1 LKSYSFIVEYFKRID
16 LMRIFLIDDDIDDQE
31 LFIEAVRELNTAFS
45 CDCASNGEEGL
56 NYLLTRIHELPD
68 LIFLDLN
75 MPRLNGKQCL
85 EKIKS
90 VDRLK
95 DVPVVIYSTSSQEN
109 DIRDTRNLGAVHFLT
124 KPSSFKDLCTSLAEI
139 FNKNNFPLNTNL
151 KY

>member
-1 LKSYSFIVEYFKRID
+1 MKSYSFILQYFKRID

-31 LFIEAVRELNTAFS
+31 LFIEAVRELNAGFS
-45 CDCASNGEEGL
+45 CDCSSNGEEGL
-56 NYLLTRIHELPD
+56 NYLLTRLNELPD

-124 KPSSFKDLCTSLAEI
+124 KPSSFQDLCSSLSGI
-139 FNKNNFPLNTNL
+139 LNKKNFPLHTNI